1 MSGGQERQVRPWR
14 QKDEKVCVEGLE
26 RASAGKGRG
35 IERLMGYGAERMGWY
50 AEGRTRYAKGRWCVQ
65 AIGLE
70 NKTNQENTRE
80 AQTTNKVCNDTKQD
94 KSRKHR
100 MNFSGS

>member
-1 MSGGQERQVRPWR
+1 MKR
-14 QKDEKVCVEGLE
+14 CVEGLE
-26 RASAGKGRG
+26 RASVGKGRG
-35 IERLMGYGAERMGWY
+35 IERLMGNGAERMGWY

-65 AIGLE
+65 ALGLGS
-70 NKTNQENTRE
+70 KTNQENTRE
-80 AQTTNKVCNDTKQD
+80 AQTTNKVGNDTKQD